1 MPSKKL
7 CELARSLDSREGS
20 PITVEIK
27 SSSTSRKSCPLS
39 AMRQIVKPRDLYG
52 DQIEAWQEKQVELA
66 AQRWIADG
74 DAPLPREFE
83 KVADLTGFL
92 ASVRLRE
99 VFKSERKRVDKQ
111 RRVDAVVA
119 AIVSERRRVRLAG
132 PTAFLFR
139 NRRLELPQP
148 VGLQFLTVR
157 ELLQFRAVDRSARR
171 AGEQDHHWIPRLRAA
186 GVTADAPGAA
196 PVETDWDWRDI
207 YRSLDEVRGIKN
219 VERDR
224 ADAEAKAMAQN
235 DPAVLAWL
243 RAEVEKVV
251 RPPRPGMPP
260 DRIDHITQSI
270 TQALLDATSAE
281 SVKRRAAKDL
291 GPSFASA
298 TLARDLCVKR
308 GLESAW
314 RPVARGGMRW
324 PRTRAMDR
332 FLEAVLYRWSH
343 AKSGEKVALTHGR
356 YRDKTPW
363 STPYAAARRASYH
376 DSRCLEVKRGRDEFV
391 GKTFRASC
399 SEKNGC
405 QCDSANYGRHP
416 TVCLGS
422 SALSAGRHAW
432 WINYSTRR
440 VFKRSRTLGSSWA
453 DIHLYVGI
461 ATTAVDRTRPLGLD
475 GAGFGVCVERPIGA
489 CAFHDGR
496 WLDAP
501 YIHGGKAL
509 LALEIKE
516 DGSATLAISSKGW
529 ADQTPRIIAEGLRLT
544 GGPALRPAVSFCDG
558 ALVDIEPLV
567 EPPRN
572 LMAPGPP
579 PGGDWWHH
587 VQTECLCGISCL
599 CEHES
604 EHRDPVRM
612 PRPRGR
618 SG

>member
-1 MPSKKL
+1 MK
-7 CELARSLDSREGS
+7 
-20 PITVEIK
+20 
-27 SSSTSRKSCPLS
+27 
-39 AMRQIVKPRDLYG
+39 QIVKPRDLDG
-52 DQIEAWQEKQVELA
+52 DQIEAWQEKQIELA

-74 DAPLPREFE
+74 DAPLPREF
-83 KVADLTGFL
+83 KKMADLTDFL

-111 RRVDAVVA
+111 RRVDAVIA
-119 AIVSERRRVRLAG
+119 AIVSERRRVSLAG

-139 NRRLELPQP
+139 NCRLELPQP

-196 PVETDWDWRDI
+196 PVETDWDWRDL

-314 RPVARGGMRW
+314 RPVTRGGMRW

-343 AKSGEKVALTHGR
+343 AKSGEKVALTHGLAINPVVDAVR
-356 YRDKTPW
+356 GRAPRELPRPALPRSQTGP
-363 STPYAAARRASYH
+363 RRIRRKDLPCIVLGEKWVPVRVGELRAASY
-376 DSRCLEVKRGRDEFV
+376 RLPRQLGPFC
-391 GKTFRASC
+391 RA
-399 SEKNGC
+399 
-405 QCDSANYGRHP
+405 P
-416 TVCLGS
+416 
-422 SALSAGRHAW
+422 
-432 WINYSTRR
+432 R
-440 VFKRSRTLGSSWA
+440 V
-453 DIHLYVGI
+453 
-461 ATTAVDRTRPLGLD
+461 VDPL
-475 GAGFGVCVERPIGA
+475 
-489 CAFHDGR
+489 FH
-496 WLDAP
+496 
-501 YIHGGKAL
+501 
-509 LALEIKE
+509 KE
-516 DGSATLAISSKGW
+516 SL
-529 ADQTPRIIAEGLRLT
+529 
-544 GGPALRPAVSFCDG
+544 
-558 ALVDIEPLV
+558 
-567 EPPRN
+567 
-572 LMAPGPP
+572 
-579 PGGDWWHH
+579 
-587 VQTECLCGISCL
+587 
-599 CEHES
+599 
-604 EHRDPVRM
+604 
-612 PRPRGR
+612 
-618 SG
+618 